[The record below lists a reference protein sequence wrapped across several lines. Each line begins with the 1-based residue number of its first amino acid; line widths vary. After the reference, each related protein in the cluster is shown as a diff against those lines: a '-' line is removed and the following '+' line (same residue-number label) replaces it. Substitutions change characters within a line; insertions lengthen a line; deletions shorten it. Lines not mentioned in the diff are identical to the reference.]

1 MFYDNYFA
9 MVSQEVIFMDKN
21 SLFQKFVTFTTAVH
35 QITSELSKDVKSEA
49 LTPVQY
55 RILEYIA
62 VSQPVTLSEISD
74 CMNMSMPNT
83 SRELKKLSEKQ
94 LCDKIADPA
103 DRRKHGITLSAAG
116 ETMMNEAFQRI
127 ASRFAERIDNVS
139 DEERAEIEHALE
151 VLQEKVFYP
160 DR

>member
-1 MFYDNYFA
+1 
-9 MVSQEVIFMDKN
+9 MDKN
-21 SLFQKFVTFTTAVH
+21 NLFQKFVTFTTAVH

-83 SRELKKLSEKQ
+83 SRELKKLSTKN
-94 LCDKIADPA
+94 LCDKIVDPA
-103 DRRKHGITLSAAG
+103 DRRKHSITLSAAG
-116 ETMMNEAFQRI
+116 ETMMNEAFQVI
-127 ASRFAERIDNVS
+127 ASRFAERIDNVTG
-139 DEERAEIEHALE
+139 EERKEIEHALE
-151 VLQEKVFYP
+151 VLQEKVFYL
-160 DR
+160 DK